1 MLPGAAAGG
10 AGSPCGRE
18 GRGVGQVEP
27 AVPRVRAGWHIIQAG
42 RRIFRQR
49 NLKVRP
55 VGKRALVFILA
66 CAWELAL

>member
-1 MLPGAAAGG
+1 MLPGAATGG

-27 AVPRVRAGWHIIQAG
+27 AVPRVREQAG

-49 NLKVRP
+49 NLKVRR

>member
-1 MLPGAAAGG
+1 M
-10 AGSPCGRE
+10 
-18 GRGVGQVEP
+18 
-27 AVPRVRAGWHIIQAG
+27 RAGWHIIQAG